1 MEVYLLIFCLT
12 KEFCVIINKNMHR
25 IMRVRRSF
33 KGGVSTMQKY
43 LKKLMIFSL
52 TGAVTAASLV
62 TSAGAQ
68 PTDPVYVKEGT
79 YNYNGTGKD
88 ERQLEDHYIYR
99 DDCFMRSSYLGC

>member
-1 MEVYLLIFCLT
+1 
-12 KEFCVIINKNMHR
+12 
-25 IMRVRRSF
+25 
-33 KGGVSTMQKY
+33 MQKY

-79 YNYNGTGKD
+79 YNYSGTGKD
-88 ERQLEDHYIYR
+88 ERQLEDNYIYR
-99 DDCFMRSSYLGC
+99 DDCFMRSSYLGCEHLALLSSQLSLASGNKYDDGSAQYSHSG